1 MVETIDEAPY
11 FGYERYQR
19 ECPNPVCEADIL
31 FHYASLG
38 EPPVGSGL
46 KLHVVTKCID
56 PECGRVEHYEPP
68 VDEDTAHHLRTE
80 WDGASYHPWNPRYED
95 PDEELATVFGEDV
108 ADDVMEQ
115 LEDLGYY

>member
-1 MVETIDEAPY
+1 MVEITDEAPY
-11 FGYERYQR
+11 FSHERFQR
-19 ECPNPVCEADIL
+19 ECPNPVCEEDIL

-38 EPPVGSGL
+38 EPPVGSGE
-46 KLHVVTKCID
+46 KLHVVAKCVN

-80 WDGASYHPWNPRYED
+80 WDGASYHPWDPRYEN
-95 PDEELATVFGEDV
+95 PDEELEAVFGEAAEEVIDR
-108 ADDVMEQ
+108 